1 MHLHIDIETYS
12 SADIK
17 KVGAYKYTEAPDFEV
32 LMVAFAIGD
41 APVRIFDWE
50 DRETSA
56 EAAEFFAAFQDP
68 RTGLVAHNAT
78 FERLAFRRVGMDAPP
93 ERWLCTAIKSSYCGL
108 PMSLGEVSKALQLT
122 SGKLD
127 TGSALIRYFSIPCKP
142 TLTNGGRTRNRRE
155 DNPEK
160 WQQFREYC
168 VRDVE
173 AEREIAARLS
183 AIPMPAEEWRG
194 YWLDQRINDRGVRID
209 DGMVLG
215 ALKINDKNVEA
226 LAKRLAD
233 VTQLENPNSVAQL
246 KQWVSS
252 QTGTSVESL
261 SSDAVDKL
269 LAGGLPALV
278 REALTIRQ
286 ELSRTSIKKY
296 VAMQHVA
303 GTGRRAR
310 GLFQFYG
317 AGRTGRWAGRLIQLQ
332 NLPRNYLHDLSLAR
346 QLVAAGD
353 FDTLAL
359 CFDVSD
365 TLSQLI
371 RTALV
376 PSEGKL
382 FGVADY
388 SAIEARVLSWLAG
401 ETWRLDVFATH
412 GKIYEASASRMFG
425 VPIESIGKGSDLRQ
439 KGKVAELALGY
450 QGGANA
456 LVTMGGDKMG
466 LSSEEMESI
475 VKKWRQANPRIVRLW
490 YNLQDAA
497 LRAVKLQT
505 SVKLECGVRFTG
517 TPTALRVTL
526 PSGRQLVYWQARIA
540 EGRYGEAVKYWGVD
554 SKTKR
559 WALLDTYGGKLAE
572 NVVQAVSRDLLLHSL
587 KQLEELG
594 VYTVMHVHDEIVA
607 EIAAE
612 SELEE
617 LLATM
622 SAAPDWAAG
631 LPLTAD
637 GYTCGYYMKD

>member
-17 KVGAYKYTEAPDFEV
+17 KTGAYKYTESEDFEI
-32 LMVAFAIGD
+32 LMVAYAVADG
-41 APVRIFDWE
+41 PVKIFDWQ
-50 DRETSA
+50 DRHTDPQA
-56 EAAEFFAAFQDP
+56 DEFFAAFTSP
-68 RTGLVAHNAT
+68 NTRLVAHNAT
-78 FERLAFRRVGMDAPP
+78 FERLAFRRVGMDTDP

-108 PMSLGEVSKALQLT
+108 PMPLGEVSKALQLT
-122 SGKLD
+122 AGKLD
-127 TGSALIRYFSIPCKP
+127 TGSALIRYFSMPCKA
-142 TLTNGGRTRNRRE
+142 TLANGGRTRNRRE

-160 WQQFREYC
+160 WSQFREYC

-173 AEREIAARLS
+173 AEREISAKLS
-183 AIPMPAEEWRG
+183 AIPMPSDEWRG

-209 DGMVLG
+209 DAVVAG
-215 ALKINDKNVEA
+215 ALHINDKNVEE
-226 LAKRLAD
+226 LAKRLAI
-233 VTQLENPNSVAQL
+233 VTRLANPNSVSQL
-246 KQWVSS
+246 KQWVCD
-252 QTGTSVESL
+252 QTGKSVESL
-261 SSDAVDKL
+261 SSDAVDSL
-269 LAGGLPALV
+269 LAGDLPAKV

-296 VAMQHVA
+296 VAMRHVA
-303 GTGRRAR
+303 GKDRRAR

-332 NLPRNYLHDLSLAR
+332 NLPRNYLHDLDLAR
-346 QLVAAGD
+346 RLVEAGD
-353 FDTLAL
+353 FDTLSL
-359 CFDVSD
+359 CYDVSD

-388 SAIEARVLSWLAG
+388 SAIEARVLSWLAS
-401 ETWRLDVFATH
+401 ETWRLEVFATH

-425 VPIESIGKGSDLRQ
+425 VPLESIGKGSDLRQ

-466 LSSEEMESI
+466 LSTEEMESI
-475 VKKWRQANPRIVRLW
+475 VKKWRQANPRIVNLW
-490 YNLQDAA
+490 YSLQDAA

-505 SVKLECGVRFTG
+505 SVKLESGIRFTG

-540 EGRYGEAVKYWGVD
+540 QGRYGEVVKYWGVD

-587 KQLEELG
+587 QQLEAKG
-594 VYTVMHVHDEIVA
+594 VHTVMHVHDEIVA
-607 EIAAE
+607 EITKAE
-612 SELEE
+612 ELDD

-622 SAAPDWAAG
+622 GAAPDWAQG

-637 GYTCGYYMKD
+637 GYTCSYYMKD